1 MGLHRSNNPPDC
13 VRVLILGLLKR
24 LSGNYPVHATKK
36 FSRLQAMHA
45 IVSINLIRRTFQ
57 ESMLRKSFMPDQ
69 HHMTIIS
76 DFLRSVWLVTSC
88 HQVIFVAFHRCSVN
102 GGVVSRQSAFA
113 WHFHH
118 LNICFFSFHIEMVR

>member
-1 MGLHRSNNPPDC
+1 
-13 VRVLILGLLKR
+13 
-24 LSGNYPVHATKK
+24 
-36 FSRLQAMHA
+36 
-45 IVSINLIRRTFQ
+45 
-57 ESMLRKSFMPDQ
+57 MPDL

-76 DFLRSVWLVTSC
+76 DFLLSVWLVTSC

-118 LNICFFSFHIEMVR
+118 LNICFFSFHIEMVRLPIYLFLAIKSWENLRNCILNCRIITEIHSIQYPMFLRGIMQLSFSKLRPQAFHLEINGFID